1 VKHLRA
7 FLILTAGV
15 IRVVPIH
22 LVLIRNLNFDEAL
35 YQRMLTYET
44 FIHLFY

>member
-7 FLILTAGV
+7 FLIFTAGD
-15 IRVVPIH
+15 IRVVPTY

-35 YQRMLTYET
+35 YQP
-44 FIHLFY
+44 FNHLIY